1 MSESNSPMI
10 LVADDDAEDQEMLM
24 EYFLGGGL
32 HQKDVTFVT
41 NGRAAIE
48 YLQRH
53 DTLPKLIVLDLKMPI
68 MHGQTTLLHIK
79 SEEKF
84 KRIPVVMYSTSS
96 NEQDRRK
103 CLVNGALEYFVK
115 PSSYDEGESMATRL
129 IEFLQRQV

>member
-1 MSESNSPMI
+1 MNESNSPMI
-10 LVADDDAEDQEMLM
+10 LVADDDVEDQEMLL

-32 HQKDVTFVT
+32 DRNDVTFVT

-68 MHGQTTLLHIK
+68 MDGQTTLLQIK
-79 SEEKF
+79 GEGKF
-84 KRIPVVMYSTSS
+84 KHIPVVMYSTSS

-103 CLVNGALEYFVK
+103 SLVNGALEYFIK

-129 IEFLQRQV
+129 IKVLQEQL